1 MIEKQKI
8 IADSSAC
15 IAASTLLPAATGV
28 KGYSL
33 FEKELF
39 DWYRKNKP
47 NSGLPSK
54 IVVGILYDDYLKA
67 L

>member
-1 MIEKQKI
+1 MTKSTIEYVTAI
-8 IADSSAC
+8 LPNR
-15 IAASTLLPAATGV
+15 LLPAATGV

-39 DWYRKNKP
+39 DWYRENKP